1 MNPLDVLKY
10 GHRTVL
16 KTLDGLPEADW
27 QTPGVVGDWSVKDV
41 VAHLASHEQVLVEIL
56 QSLLGEAATPT
67 LDRFKQGTAAFNDP
81 EVERRRAMTVADLQ
95 AELADAHAQSL
106 VLLPQ
111 LPDEVRRRAG
121 TLPWYGAAY
130 DLEDYICYGC
140 YGHKREHAAQIDGYR
155 SKLGR

>member
-56 QSLLGEAATPT
+56 QSLLGEAATLGNT
-67 LDRFKQGTAAFNDP
+67 LDLAITGEGCSQKFLDHLFNRYGIFNSAS
-81 EVERRRAMTVADLQ
+81 EG
-95 AELADAHAQSL
+95 
-106 VLLPQ
+106 
-111 LPDEVRRRAG
+111 DEVG
-121 TLPWYGAAY
+121 VVVGFSHFGA
-130 DLEDYICYGC
+130 E
-140 YGHKREHAAQIDGYR
+140 
-155 SKLGR
+155 